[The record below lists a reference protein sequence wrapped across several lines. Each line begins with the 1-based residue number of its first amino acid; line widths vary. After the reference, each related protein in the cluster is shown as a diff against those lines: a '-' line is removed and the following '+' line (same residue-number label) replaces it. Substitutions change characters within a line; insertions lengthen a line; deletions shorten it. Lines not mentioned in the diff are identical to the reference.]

1 MNTDSVSNK
10 PRARVVD
17 CIVVTS
23 EVHNKDSGNKEAPSR
38 SEPPKKL
45 FRPSKNRPEYTD
57 TIKKRVQL
65 LNKDLSLKNKSYRYN
80 TRQDGD
86 KLFVDMFVMDSHG
99 DIVLQYTKE
108 VTQDNYRVILD
119 SMQSGSGFLFD
130 D

>member
-23 EVHNKDSGNKEAPSR
+23 EVHNKGSGDKGAPSR
-38 SEPPKKL
+38 SDLPKKP
-45 FRPSKNRPEYTD
+45 FRPSKSRPEYTD

-65 LNKDLSLKNKSYRYN
+65 LNKDLSLKNKSYRYD
-80 TRQDGD
+80 TRQEDD
-86 KLFVDMFVMDSHG
+86 KLLVDMFVMDSHG
-99 DIVLQYTKE
+99 DIVLQYSKE
-108 VTQDNYRVILD
+108 VTQDNYRIILD

>member
-17 CIVVTS
+17 CIVVAP
-23 EVHNKDSGNKEAPSR
+23 EVHNKDSDNKGTPPR

-45 FRPSKNRPEYTD
+45 FRPSKNKPEYTA
-57 TIKKRVQL
+57 TVKKRVQL
-65 LNKDLSLKNKSYRYN
+65 LNKDLFTKNKSYRYD
-80 TRQDGD
+80 TRQEGD
-86 KLFVDMFVMDSHG
+86 KLLVYMFVMDSHG

-108 VTQDNYRVILD
+108 VTQDNYRVVLD
-119 SMQSGSGFLFD
+119 SMQSGNGFLFD